1 MIQAPH
7 HGIAGRVSSQELIAT
22 PGGDPAGGTATPQA
36 LGQPTIAAL
45 PLMAGLN
52 SPQPCQAQTPDTQLV
67 ESAFEKGAKDL
78 VPGQCATPSDK
89 AARALDKVLNA
100 ASRQA
105 EARLLGV
112 DLAKADYFNKKHNVA
127 VAFTNFVLTA
137 LLTAATGGVAL
148 PLLVLTGVR
157 LMVATADMACAR
169 KCVKDAEY
177 ELKHGKPAPDRLPM
191 GASGV
196 GNLMFWALKS
206 LNVGDDKARLAA
218 TTTACVVSVGLSL
231 SMLFTALYSAPA
243 FAFTEGLCRM
253 GSSMAGG
260 LLGLYEYGYVGFWQV
275 PAQARRLDEARHEIA
290 LTQQF
295 VEGLPAQDRAWLARQ
310 LQDIKGQG
318 ASKEI
323 DELLGLAKGE
333 WAPAAQDAR
342 QAAQSR
348 RLENVGNAERLGT
361 RAYFLIMGS
370 KSVFEACQR
379 IATLA

>member
-1 MIQAPH
+1 MN
-7 HGIAGRVSSQELIAT
+7 GVVN
-22 PGGDPAGGTATPQA
+22 GTAYQQVDATVGARPMGGATQARASEPPQIVTLA
-36 LGQPTIAAL
+36 PT
-45 PLMAGLN
+45 AGLER
-52 SPQPCQAQTPDTQLV
+52 PRPGPAQVPDTVLAT
-67 ESAFEKGAKDL
+67 SAFAKGAKDL

-89 AARALDKVLNA
+89 AAKALDKVLDA
-100 ASRQA
+100 AANQA
-105 EARLLGV
+105 TARKMGV
-112 DLAKADYFNKKHNVA
+112 DLAKADYFNKTHNVA

-177 ELKHGKPAPDRLPM
+177 ELEHGKPAPDRLPM

-275 PAQARRLDEARHEIA
+275 PAQARRLDEARHAIA

-310 LQDIKGQG
+310 LQDINGQG

-342 QAAQSR
+342 QAVQSR

>member
-1 MIQAPH
+1 MNGVVNGSAYQQVDATGGAGPMGGATKARAP
-7 HGIAGRVSSQELIAT
+7 GS
-22 PGGDPAGGTATPQA
+22 PQVVTLA
-36 LGQPTIAAL
+36 PT
-45 PLMAGLN
+45 AGLER
-52 SPQPCQAQTPDTQLV
+52 PRPGPAQVPDTVLAT
-67 ESAFEKGAKDL
+67 SAFAKGAKDL

-89 AARALDKVLNA
+89 AAKALDKVLDA
-100 ASRQA
+100 AANQA
-105 EARLLGV
+105 TARKMGV
-112 DLAKADYFNKKHNVA
+112 DLAKADYFNKTHNVA

-177 ELKHGKPAPDRLPM
+177 ELEHGKPAPDRLPM

-275 PAQARRLDEARHEIA
+275 PAQARRLDEARHAIA

-310 LQDIKGQG
+310 LQDINGQG

-342 QAAQSR
+342 QAVQSR